1 MCHGKDVGGESRRLR
16 SHINETSEPGQA
28 AGQLFTSLDSP
39 PSRGSSYTYC
49 LDLSDPRSASV
60 FFHHLQHPSSVNA
73 RPRVCAVYSFV
84 RESLSPFECIFRT
97 PTPTLGVKLEQ
108 IARSGLQHTS
118 TTSGTMSGPETVA
131 STAPSMDDQP
141 ADGSSGS
148 LLYDIVYDIVSSPV
162 NLALVGVI
170 SFLLYKISK
179 SRQQPA
185 TLPPPPPELPRL
197 RRDFTVA
204 ELKKY
209 DGTQPDGRVLTAIN
223 GNVFD
228 VTKGKAF
235 YGPGGNYAVFGGR
248 DASRGLATF
257 QITSSISDE
266 YDDLSDLNSH
276 EMESMREWEMQFKEK
291 YYVVGR
297 LLKPGEK
304 PTNYSDEDEDTTPAE
319 GASNVVRKRTTP
331 AATEEPASSGSTA
344 ASQAPAPSTESAT
357 PATSQDAPEEADKP
371 KAE

>member
-1 MCHGKDVGGESRRLR
+1 
-16 SHINETSEPGQA
+16 
-28 AGQLFTSLDSP
+28 
-39 PSRGSSYTYC
+39 
-49 LDLSDPRSASV
+49 
-60 FFHHLQHPSSVNA
+60 
-73 RPRVCAVYSFV
+73 
-84 RESLSPFECIFRT
+84 
-97 PTPTLGVKLEQ
+97 
-108 IARSGLQHTS
+108 
-118 TTSGTMSGPETVA
+118 MSGPETVA
-131 STAPSMDDQP
+131 STASTMDEQP
-141 ADGSSGS
+141 AEGSGS
-148 LLYDIVYDIVSSPV
+148 LLYDIVYEIVSSPV

-204 ELKKY
+204 ELKQY

-235 YGPGGNYAVFGGR
+235 YGPGGTYAVFGGR

-304 PTNYSDEDEDTTPAE
+304 PTNYSDEDEDTAPASE
-319 GASNVVRKRTTP
+319 GATGVRKRTAAELVK
-331 AATEEPASSGSTA
+331 AATEEPASSGSSPASPAAAPAEAAVPAAGA
-344 ASQAPAPSTESAT
+344 ASQDGP
-357 PATSQDAPEEADKP
+357 DAGDKP